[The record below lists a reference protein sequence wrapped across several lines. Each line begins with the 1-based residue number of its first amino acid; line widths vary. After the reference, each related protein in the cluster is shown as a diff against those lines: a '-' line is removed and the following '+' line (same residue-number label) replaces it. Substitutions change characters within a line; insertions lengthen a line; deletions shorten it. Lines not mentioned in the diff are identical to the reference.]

1 MKNTIQKP
9 LELQVEKLP
18 KNASSSDNV
27 LTEKHKK
34 ANEFI
39 KKVKLAF

>member
-9 LELQVEKLP
+9 LKLQAEKPP
-18 KNASSSDNV
+18 KNASSSENA